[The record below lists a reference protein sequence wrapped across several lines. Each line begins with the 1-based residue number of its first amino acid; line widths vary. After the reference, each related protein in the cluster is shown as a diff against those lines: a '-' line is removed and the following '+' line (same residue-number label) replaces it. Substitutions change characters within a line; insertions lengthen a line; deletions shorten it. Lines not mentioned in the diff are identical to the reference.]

1 MHLTPEQDAG
11 RRELLRILAERLVDD
26 FLAELPA
33 PDGQVA
39 PAPAE
44 VENAAA

>member
-1 MHLTPEQDAG
+1 MNLTPDQDAG
-11 RRELLRILAERLVDD
+11 RRELLRILAEQLVDD
-26 FLAELPA
+26 FLAEQQTPA
-33 PDGQVA
+33 GQVA